1 MTTTK
6 EKKFVAN
13 KNEWIASESA
23 KILERSRL
31 PWQDKKDTFAL
42 VRESAKNST
51 TFTSESLYDVARF
64 IVRKEAL
71 FLASYTESESA
82 LKMFFDVV
90 NTCYSDIHASAE
102 DCTCGNDIARDLIT
116 DVYVILLE
124 NDVQTFADIF
134 GESAKTITR
143 VKPTKS
149 KYAIGE
155 NIRTKT
161 ETLTLSKYISR
172 MIRDYFN
179 RHHKALEIDSLE
191 EKFVDIDGEQFPVY
205 ESKKCESV
213 FADIFVTADNV
224 VTCYQLEIDLADYI
238 DTLAVKYNLT
248 TNEKLAL
255 SFHSVGLPLSA
266 ISKMISQANNTKGFY
281 PLPKVKALINNAY
294 LKIAV
299 LLWDYLEK

>member
-13 KNEWIASESA
+13 KKEWLANESA
-23 KILERSRL
+23 KILERSML
-31 PWQDKKDTFAL
+31 PWQNKKDTFSS
-42 VRESAKNST
+42 VRESAKNCAI
-51 TFTSESLYDVARF
+51 FTSESLYDVARF
-64 IVRKEAL
+64 IVKKEAL
-71 FLASYTESESA
+71 FLASYSESESA
-82 LKMFFDVV
+82 IKMFIEVADSCYYDLYADIDD
-90 NTCYSDIHASAE
+90 TCK
-102 DCTCGNDIARDLIT
+102 NDIARDLID

-124 NDVQTFADIF
+124 NDVHTFADIF
-134 GESAKTITR
+134 GESAKTVTR
-143 VKPTKS
+143 EKPTKS

-172 MIRDYFN
+172 VIRDYFN
-179 RHHKALEIDSLE
+179 RHHKTLEMDSLE
-191 EKFVDIDGEQFPVY
+191 EKFIDIDGEPFPVY

-213 FADIFVTADNV
+213 FADIYATADNV
-224 VTCYQLEIDLADYI
+224 VTCYQLEVDLADYI
-238 DTLAVKYNLT
+238 DTLAVKHNLT
-248 TNEKLAL
+248 ANEKLAL
-255 SFHSVGLPLSA
+255 SLHSVGLPLSA
-266 ISKMISQANNTKGFY
+266 ISKMISQTNGTKGFY